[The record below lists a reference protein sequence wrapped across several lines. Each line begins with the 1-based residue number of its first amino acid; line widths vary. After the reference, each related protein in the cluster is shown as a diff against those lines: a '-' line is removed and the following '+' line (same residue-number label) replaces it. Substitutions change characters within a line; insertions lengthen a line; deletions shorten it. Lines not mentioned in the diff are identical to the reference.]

1 MEELRQRRQN
11 RRQRSVYAYAIYA
24 QGTAWLIFVGKML
37 HMQMAGQG
45 TLPEAVLVTLLT
57 TTTAN
62 VLASFFFV
70 ARYLFR
76 PDPAPTEGSPLS
88 SDRRDRNAS

>member
-1 MEELRQRRQN
+1 MEELRQRKQN
-11 RRQRSVYAYAIYA
+11 RRQRSLYAYAIYT
-24 QGTAWLIFVGKML
+24 QGSVWLIFVGKLL

-45 TLPEAVLVTLLT
+45 TLPEAVLITLLT

-76 PDPAPTEGSPLS
+76 AESAAVSPPAPESRIP
-88 SDRRDRNAS
+88 R